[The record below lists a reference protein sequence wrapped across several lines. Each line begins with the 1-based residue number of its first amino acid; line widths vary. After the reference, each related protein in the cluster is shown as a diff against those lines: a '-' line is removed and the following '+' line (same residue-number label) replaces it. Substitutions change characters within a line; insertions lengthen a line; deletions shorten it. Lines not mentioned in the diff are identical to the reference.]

1 MSSGWEDSSLDAFG
15 EGTPEGPKVLPKP
28 KFGLASEQAG
38 KSRLNTHAFDNIG
51 IQPVASGGKYSR
63 STGVPG
69 SIHANTVR
77 NRLPVKCDAPEEKV
91 STGNDESNL
100 IADPIVSEYDSY
112 FVLSD

>member
-38 KSRLNTHAFDNIG
+38 NARLITRAFDNIV
-51 IQPVASGGKYSR
+51 IQPVESGGKYSR

-69 SIHANTVR
+69 SIHANNVR
-77 NRLPVKCDAPEEKV
+77 NRLAAKCDAPEEKV
-91 STGNDESNL
+91 STGNDGSNL

-112 FVLSD
+112 FLLSD